1 MLLPFVWRDIREQY
15 AGSFLG
21 IIWSLIQPLV
31 FILLYWWV
39 FSKILQI
46 RIPIAN
52 DTTDEVPFIAYLL
65 SGLLPWFAFQD
76 GVSKGANAVIT
87 RRDMVKKIHFPIYI
101 FPLSS
106 VIAAFI
112 SNAIGFSLFLVAFF
126 VWKWQVSG
134 AQLAAIAVLMVLQ
147 TSIVAGLSL
156 LLSAITVYL
165 RDMTQVIGILLMAVF
180 YSAPILYPLS
190 LIPDNLQFLV
200 YINPFTVFAEAYHD
214 VVLRDILPNVT
225 TILSILLFAVIVLF
239 LGSYIFKRL
248 EPGFADVL

>member
-21 IIWSLIQPLV
+21 IIWSLVQPLI

-52 DTTDEVPFIAYLL
+52 DTADEVPFIAYLL

-112 SNAIGFSLFLVAFF
+112 SNTIGFWLFLLAFF
-126 VWKWQVSG
+126 VWKWQVSA
-134 AQLAAIAVLMVLQ
+134 AQLAAIAVLMILQ

-200 YINPFTVFAEAYHD
+200 YINPFTTFAEAYHD
-214 VVLRDILPNVT
+214 VVLRDTLPDVT
-225 TILSILLFAVIVLF
+225 TFLAILLFAAIVLF